1 MEIVTLGD
9 SALIVR
15 IRDRFA
21 DAPEQ
26 TLNEVLAAMRCLEAA
41 KIPGVVEFAPAYTTV
56 AVFFDPVV
64 VINNG
69 VEPNRVVE
77 YLTRKVGE
85 ALMRSKEKRRDQT
98 AARLIEIPVC
108 YDREFALDLNQV
120 AEHTRRSPIE
130 VIDLHCSGD
139 YRVSCV
145 GFTPGF
151 PFLSGLPAQLAT
163 PRRATPRKE
172 IPAGSVAIGGKQ
184 TGVYPIKSP
193 GGWNMIGRTP
203 LRLFNP
209 TKDPPSLLRMGDRM
223 RFRSIT
229 REEFERSTP

>member
-69 VEPNRVVE
+69 VEPDRVVE
-77 YLTRKVGE
+77 YLTSKVRE
-85 ALMRSKEKRRDQT
+85 ALMHSKEKRRKPA

-151 PFLSGLPAQLAT
+151 PFLSGLPVQLAT

-184 TGVYPIKSP
+184 TGVYPTRSP
-193 GGWNMIGRTP
+193 GGWNIIGRTP

-229 REEFERSTP
+229 REEFERSTS